1 MFKQDPFLI
10 ICTSSGRINVIATPP
25 LIYKYSVVY
34 GFMNYDIDDVKKNDH
49 TLSLC
54 RKREEGIKKSSSFR
68 YIFISLIDL
77 LNT

>member
-34 GFMNYDIDDVKKNDH
+34 GFMNYDIDDVKKM
-49 TLSLC
+49 TTRSLSVE
-54 RKREEGIKKSSSFR
+54 RERRG
-68 YIFISLIDL
+68 
-77 LNT
+77 